1 MRLRHFLTL
10 LLALCAAPFAQA
22 DIFKC
27 VDAEGRTT
35 YTNDRN
41 AGRSC
46 QRIQQETT
54 SFGAPPAGTRPAAA
68 APAAAPATAT
78 TTSPSGFPRISQND
92 QRTRDDTRRKVLEQ
106 ELASE
111 EAALAAARAQLAEQE
126 GVRHGNERNY
136 QKVLERLQ
144 PFQSRVELHTRN
156 IEALRKEMRTLR

>member
-46 QRIQQETT
+46 MRIQQETM
-54 SFGAPPAGTRPAAA
+54 SFASPPPAPPRPTTTAPSPTPAAA
-68 APAAAPATAT
+68 A
-78 TTSPSGFPRISQND
+78 GFPRISQND
-92 QRTRDDTRRKVLEQ
+92 QRSRDDIRRKVLEQ

-111 EAALAAARAQLAEQE
+111 EAALADAQAKLAEQE
-126 GVRHGNERNY
+126 SMRGGNERNY

-144 PFQSRVELHTRN
+144 PFQSKVELHKRN
-156 IEALRKEMRTLR
+156 IEALRREMRTLK

>member
-46 QRIQQETT
+46 QRIQQEIT
-54 SFGAPPAGTRPAAA
+54 SFGAAPASTRPSAAT
-68 APAAAPATAT
+68 PAPATTPAA
-78 TTSPSGFPRISQND
+78 SPAAFPRISQND

-106 ELASE
+106 ELAAE
-111 EAALAAARAQLAEQE
+111 EAALAEAQTQLAEQE
-126 GVRHGNERNY
+126 GQRHGNERNY

-144 PFQSRVELHTRN
+144 PFRNKVELHTRN
-156 IEALRKEMRTLR
+156 IEALRREMRTLR

>member
-46 QRIQQETT
+46 QRIQQDST
-54 SFGAPPAGTRPAAA
+54 SFGPPPASARPAARVPA
-68 APAAAPATAT
+68 APTA
-78 TTSPSGFPRISQND
+78 TSPSSFPSISQND

-106 ELASE
+106 ELATE
-111 EAALAAARAQLAEQE
+111 EAALAQAQAQLAEQE
-126 GVRHGNERNY
+126 SVRHGNEQNY
-136 QKVLERLQ
+136 QKVRERLQ
-144 PFQSRVELHTRN
+144 PFQSKVELHARN
-156 IEALRKEMRTLR
+156 VEALRREMRTLR